1 MISTHTRSKVIATHT
16 YTFAKTGVSRI
27 APLVFGQSDM
37 SRNNAQRLLA
47 DYVGDAGQAAALH
60 VPSKVRQVGENMSR
74 RTIGPL
80 EIQAATLLREAINAT
95 VASVEEPELRRVV
108 SEIAAEINGN
118 LYLLSLTAREH
129 D

>member
-1 MISTHTRSKVIATHT
+1 
-16 YTFAKTGVSRI
+16 
-27 APLVFGQSDM
+27 M

-47 DYVGDAGQAAALH
+47 DYVGDVGQAAALH

-74 RTIGPL
+74 RTTGPL
-80 EIQAATLLREAINAT
+80 EIQAATLLREAINGA

>member
-1 MISTHTRSKVIATHT
+1 MKRT
-16 YTFAKTGVSRI
+16 
-27 APLVFGQSDM
+27 
-37 SRNNAQRLLA
+37 NAERLLA

-60 VPSKVRQVGENMSR
+60 VPSKVERVGENMGR

-80 EIQAATLLREAINAT
+80 EIQAATLLREAISKA

-108 SEIAAEINGN
+108 SEIASEINGN
-118 LYLLSLTAREH
+118 LYLLSLTAREQ